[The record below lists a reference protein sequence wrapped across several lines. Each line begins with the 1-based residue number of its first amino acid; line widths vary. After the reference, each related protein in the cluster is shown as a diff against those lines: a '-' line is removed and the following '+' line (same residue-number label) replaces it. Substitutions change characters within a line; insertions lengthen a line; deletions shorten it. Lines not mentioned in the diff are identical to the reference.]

1 MLIFVQDLWT
11 LMPIAKNHIQGVSI
25 AIVVTLPPL
34 KKHSIH
40 YPCSLWLC
48 DKAKVLNLSL
58 HPDVYLYYRSFVFCG
73 KISHLGCV
81 ADCSLFT
88 IVTSFYSSSI
98 LLLLFCIMITDFF
111 SVQHLHPID
120 LNIPD
125 YTVSYFCDFFH
136 NIIPDFF
143 IQHVTIEKK
152 NSNEIKSSEIRS
164 WYVTQFYFF
173 STRAKAQN
181 WSVPAHWR

>member
-1 MLIFVQDLWT
+1 
-11 LMPIAKNHIQGVSI
+11 MPICKNHIQGVSI

-58 HPDVYLYYRSFVFCG
+58 HPDVNLYYRSFVFCG

-88 IVTSFYSSSI
+88 IFTSFYSSSF
-98 LLLLFCIMITDFF
+98 LLLLFSILIIEFCFPGSKRTPIAAWLCTAAQTHVFF
-111 SVQHLHPID
+111 FVWTYLHPID

-143 IQHVTIEKK
+143 IQHVVTIEKK
-152 NSNEIKSSEIRS
+152 IKIKFKVLKFAVGTKLSC
-164 WYVTQFYFF
+164 TF
-173 STRAKAQN
+173 
-181 WSVPAHWR
+181 

>member
-1 MLIFVQDLWT
+1 
-11 LMPIAKNHIQGVSI
+11 MPIRKNHIQGVSI
-25 AIVVTLPPL
+25 AIVITLPPL

-88 IVTSFYSSSI
+88 IVTSFYSSYF
-98 LLLLFCIMITDFF
+98 LLLLFSILIIEFCFPGSKRTPITTWFF
-111 SVQHLHPID
+111 TAAQILVFSLTLSATHRSEYSRLHRLI
-120 LNIPD
+120 LLWLFTQY
-125 YTVSYFCDFFH
+125 YTWFFH
-136 NIIPDFF
+136 TTRCYNR
-143 IQHVTIEKK
+143 EKRFK
-152 NSNEIKSSEIRS
+152 
-164 WYVTQFYFF
+164 
-173 STRAKAQN
+173 
-181 WSVPAHWR
+181 